1 MANKRTCMR
10 KVRELLRLYFEQE
23 LSIRK
28 AAAIVETGKTS
39 AADYVAGFKASGLQ
53 YEQISSLSDTEL
65 LKLMNLKKEG
75 SNKRYQDLIS
85 RFPAIEK
92 ELKRTGVT
100 LQLLWREYK
109 ENHPEAYA
117 YSQFCH
123 HYYAWRKTQKVSM
136 RMEHKAGDKMFVD
149 FTGKKLTSVCQKT
162 GEITEYEVFVA
173 VLGTSQLA
181 YIEAIPSQ
189 QKHDWISVNQ
199 NALRFYGG
207 VPAAIVPD
215 CLKSA
220 VIKADK
226 YESQIN
232 ESYNDF
238 ATHYGTVIL
247 PARALHPQDKSLAE
261 GFVRHAYQQIFAPL
275 RNLTFFSL
283 EELNQALWDRLDHY
297 NQKNFQKRDYSREQL
312 FTQIEKVQLKALPSE
327 YYEFKSFL
335 KCSVQ
340 YNHHI
345 YLSKDKHYYSVPFL
359 YTGKK
364 VDIRYTSRNVEV
376 YYNNTRIALHKRNIR
391 PYEYTTND
399 EHRPEKHQFIAKWSA
414 KRFLDWA
421 DKIDIDVKTLVQKIL
436 CI

>member
-1 MANKRTCMR
+1 
-10 KVRELLRLYFEQE
+10 
-23 LSIRK
+23 
-28 AAAIVETGKTS
+28 
-39 AADYVAGFKASGLQ
+39 
-53 YEQISSLSDTEL
+53 
-65 LKLMNLKKEG
+65 
-75 SNKRYQDLIS
+75 
-85 RFPAIEK
+85 

-109 ENHPEAYA
+109 ESHPEAYA

-149 FTGKKLTSVCQKT
+149 FTGKKLTSVCPKT
-162 GEITEYEVFVA
+162 GDITEYEVFVA
-173 VLGTSQLA
+173 VLGASQLA
-181 YIEAIPSQ
+181 YIEAVPSQ
-189 QKHDWISVNQ
+189 QKHDWISANQ

-226 YESQIN
+226 YEPQIN

-261 GFVRHAYQQIFAPL
+261 GFVRHAYQQIYAPL

-283 EELNQALWDRLDHY
+283 EELNQALWDLLDNY

-312 FTQIEKVQLKALPSE
+312 FTQIEKVQLRALPSE

-364 VDIRYTSRNVEV
+364 VDVRYTSRNVEV
-376 YYNNTRIALHKRNIR
+376 YFNNTRIAIHKRNIR

-421 DKIDIDVKTLVQKIL
+421 DKIDIDVKTLVQKIMDQKQHPEQAYKSCMGL
-436 CI
+436 LQLQKKYETEDYIKACRKAIKVQSYRYKFVKNTLENKTFKLSTEEELQTTLHFDHHNLRGENYYN